1 MKLLIGFDS
10 AWTASNSGAIVAVL
24 LQPDGS
30 FVELG
35 LPRVASYSEAETII
49 RDWRTKCQPDSTL
62 IFLDQPTV
70 VPNSQGQ
77 RPVENIVSSCV
88 SARGGGMQPA
98 NTARTDMFGPQAPIW
113 VFLKGFGGAANPL
126 VPRGDC
132 LVIETY
138 PVLILIAL
146 GWTLTTQRGSER
158 LPKYNPAISKSF
170 SIDDWKYVCT
180 RASSAFSIRGMK
192 DTAEWLDAA
201 AGTQVPK
208 KNDQDRLD
216 ACLCLLGAIHLSEG
230 RECLMAGEIPTG
242 YIVVPHSP
250 SLVKELAA
258 RCNIIRRDP
267 EYFVRSFRFGAGA
280 SVADKAVGMKEELIA
295 APPAIANR
303 IEPIAKSV
311 PITSRIPQVARQA
324 PSVWSLTSI
333 SECLNRRKQ
342 RATYGAV
349 AGLLGL
355 VPRSLMVGQSR
366 SWVFSWIVA
375 ANGGRPTGY
384 SLSQIHPDCLR
395 QIESRQQRIISSPH
409 ELRAWLQRTSA

>member
-1 MKLLIGFDS
+1 MKLVIGFDS
-10 AWTASNSGAIVAVL
+10 AWTASNLGAIVAAL
-24 LQPDGS
+24 RQADGS

-35 LPRVASYSEAETII
+35 LPRVASYSEAESAI
-49 RDWRTKCQPDSTL
+49 RDWRTKCQPDSTF

-98 NTARTDMFGPQAPIW
+98 NTGRIDMFGTQAPIW
-113 VFLKGFGGAANPL
+113 AFLKAFGGAANPL

-146 GWTLTTQRGSER
+146 GWTLTTHRGSER

-170 SIDDWKYVCT
+170 SIDDWKYVCA
-180 RASSAFSIRGMK
+180 RASSAFSTRGMK
-192 DTAEWLDAA
+192 GTAEWLDAA

-208 KNDQDRLD
+208 KHDQDRLD
-216 ACLCLLGAIHLSEG
+216 ACLCLLAAIHLSEG
-230 RECLMAGEIPTG
+230 RDCLMAGEIPSG

-250 SLVKELAA
+250 TLVKELAA
-258 RCNIIRRDP
+258 RCKIIGRDP
-267 EYFVRSFRFGAGA
+267 DSFVRSFRFGAEA
-280 SVADKAVGMKEELIA
+280 SAANKVVMMKEELIA
-295 APPAIANR
+295 APPASANR
-303 IEPIAKSV
+303 IEPIAKSGLV
-311 PITSRIPQVARQA
+311 ASRIPQAKA
-324 PSVWSLTSI
+324 PSVWSLTSL

-349 AGLLGL
+349 AGVLGL
-355 VPRSLMVGQSR
+355 APRSLMSGQSKSR
-366 SWVFSWIVA
+366 VYSWIVA
-375 ANGGRPTGY
+375 ANSGRPTGY
-384 SLSQIHPDCLR
+384 TAGQIHPDCLR

-409 ELRAWLQRTSA
+409 ELRAWLERPSA